1 MWETDLQTRKLYP
14 QRQNLD
20 MSRNC
25 FLCLWL
31 SLLSLNI
38 QFILYPSVKFK
49 DGLWLWRQ
57 VGVTPNMLEWAYF
70 ETKLFSDTLL
80 SLCIPF
86 FFLLLPNIVRFLKC
100 TNHFSNLNFCWYDKE
115 ATIVAI
121 AVVRK
126 EFGPSCPS
134 AIPKWTI
141 PLRLHYCWSDRLW
154 VIGYGWRVSC
164 LSWEWYSLCLG

>member
-1 MWETDLQTRKLYP
+1 MVSDYEGRW
-14 QRQNLD
+14 
-20 MSRNC
+20 
-25 FLCLWL
+25 
-31 SLLSLNI
+31 
-38 QFILYPSVKFK
+38 
-49 DGLWLWRQ
+49 
-57 VGVTPNMLEWAYF
+57 GVTPSMLEWAYF

-86 FFLLLPNIVRFLKC
+86 FLLLPNIVRLLKC

-134 AIPKWTI
+134 AIPK
-141 PLRLHYCWSDRLW
+141 
-154 VIGYGWRVSC
+154 
-164 LSWEWYSLCLG
+164 